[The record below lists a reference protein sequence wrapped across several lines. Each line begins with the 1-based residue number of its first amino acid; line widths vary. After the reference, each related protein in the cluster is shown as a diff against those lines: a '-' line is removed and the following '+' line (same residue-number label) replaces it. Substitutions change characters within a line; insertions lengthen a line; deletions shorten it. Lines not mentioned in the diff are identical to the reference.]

1 MSSIELAHAVADA
14 ETLQDEAATLCGN
27 VKRIGTTVQGDG
39 VFRNNETAMAER
51 ARTNAR
57 LRAAGYSF
65 ATWRTHDYTLR
76 GWA

>member
-1 MSSIELAHAVADA
+1 MNSIEFAHAVADA
-14 ETLQDEAATLCGN
+14 EVFQDDAATLCGN

-39 VFRNNETAMAER
+39 VFRNNETTIAER

-57 LRAAGYSF
+57 LRAAGYIF
-65 ATWRTHDYTLR
+65 ATWRSHDYTLR